1 MIPVPTDRL
10 RPILAGLLLLV
21 VGGGCRPEA
30 GELARATREHPVG
43 TPTSVVAR
51 LERGSITITERPELE
66 AGRLVVALAAAG
78 RDPAEAER
86 RLADSRMRLT
96 TGADGRLELAPA
108 FAAPGLDGD
117 TVELTLELPS
127 LDGVAIDVTTTF
139 ANNAITVFYFLFFCI
154 DYFLFC
160 QLFCRGTVPCCM
172 LTHIGKDHLP
182 SHNLLCR
189 SRRF

>member
-51 LERGSITITERPELE
+51 VERGSITITERRELE

-78 RDPAEAER
+78 RDPAEAEQ

-96 TGADGRLELAPA
+96 TGADGSVC
-108 FAAPGLDGD
+108 F
-117 TVELTLELPS
+117 LTLRPPAYGDGMGNYLPAHLHLNVLRDGEKILTTQLYFEGDPYNDTDGFIVDELIMPVEVDDDGRWRCSFDFALEPS
-127 LDGVAIDVTTTF
+127 SQG
-139 ANNAITVFYFLFFCI
+139 
-154 DYFLFC
+154 
-160 QLFCRGTVPCCM
+160 
-172 LTHIGKDHLP
+172 
-182 SHNLLCR
+182 
-189 SRRF
+189 